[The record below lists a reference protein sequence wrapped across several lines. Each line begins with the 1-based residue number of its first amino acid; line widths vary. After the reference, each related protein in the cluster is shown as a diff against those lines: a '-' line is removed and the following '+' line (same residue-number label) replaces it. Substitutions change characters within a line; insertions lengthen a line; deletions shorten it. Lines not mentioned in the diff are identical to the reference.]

1 MLNKPINP
9 VFRFWRTLGVC
20 GLLLFCLYGS
30 GMEGR
35 AENLATLRFDE
46 NGMSVH
52 LEFQEPVSLVK
63 LGKAPPLRILIKHK
77 DAQLRIMHK
86 HLTMWM
92 GNSFASI
99 PRTAESRT
107 FDFYLSREDLAL
119 YIGKNAPEQLKVSIN
134 SDLIAKG
141 DFQVAREI
149 LGNVGSGQL
158 EFYVPAATEKR
169 FKIEIYSFKIQA
181 N

>member
-1 MLNKPINP
+1 
-9 VFRFWRTLGVC
+9 
-20 GLLLFCLYGS
+20 
-30 GMEGR
+30 MEGR

-63 LGKAPPLRILIKHK
+63 LGNAPPLRILIKHK
-77 DAQLRIMHK
+77 EAQVRIMHK

-107 FDFYLSREDLAL
+107 FNFYLSRENLAL
-119 YIGKNAPEQLKVSIN
+119 YVGKTAPEQLKVSVAN
-134 SDLIAKG
+134 DLTAKG
-141 DFQVAREI
+141 DFQVAREM
-149 LGNVGSGQL
+149 LGHVGGGQL

-169 FKIEIYSFKIQA
+169 FKTETYSFKIQVK
-181 N
+181 